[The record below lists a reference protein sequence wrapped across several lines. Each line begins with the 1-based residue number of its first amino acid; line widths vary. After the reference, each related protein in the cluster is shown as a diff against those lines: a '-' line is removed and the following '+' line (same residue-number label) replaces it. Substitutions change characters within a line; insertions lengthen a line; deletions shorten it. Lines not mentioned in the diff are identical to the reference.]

1 MPLREN
7 SVETHFCCVIEG
19 HNIMRWRIEFFFY
32 FLTVSDQVCF
42 HQFFPRIM
50 SELSEIQEFYDPDTV
65 ELMTWIK

>member
-1 MPLREN
+1 MPRREN
-7 SVETHFCCVIEG
+7 LVETHFYCVIEG
-19 HNIMRWRIEFFFY
+19 HNITRCHKEFFFY
-32 FLTVSDQVCF
+32 FLTVSDQVRF